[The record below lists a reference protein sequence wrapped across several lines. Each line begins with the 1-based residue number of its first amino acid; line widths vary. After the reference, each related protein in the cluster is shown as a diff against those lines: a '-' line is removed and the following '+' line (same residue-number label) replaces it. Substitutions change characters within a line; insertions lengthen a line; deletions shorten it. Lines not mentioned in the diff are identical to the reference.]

1 LTKRHFPDVRLE
13 KQPMMRATRRALRR
27 LIVDRSGA
35 TAIEY
40 GLLAAVAAV
49 AMVAFANLGTKV
61 GGTHDSVAVRAGAV
75 LN

>member
-1 LTKRHFPDVRLE
+1 
-13 KQPMMRATRRALRR
+13 MIRATWRTLRR
-27 LIVDRSGA
+27 VFTNRSGA

-49 AMVAFANLGTKV
+49 AMVAFAHLGTKV
-61 GGTHDSVAVRAGAV
+61 GGQHDSVAQRVNAA

>member
-1 LTKRHFPDVRLE
+1 
-13 KQPMMRATRRALRR
+13 MIRATWRTLRR
-27 LIVDRSGA
+27 LLRNRSGA

-49 AMVAFANLGTKV
+49 AMVAMANVGTKV
-61 GGTHDSVAVRAGAV
+61 GGTHDSIATRAGAV